1 MAGRRVGAKAER
13 MKGRRFRDVRKELE
27 ELYKKMDAKKLKISE
42 KEILDEIA
50 AVRREKRLRRPEHG
64 RV

>member
-1 MAGRRVGAKAER
+1 